1 MLVNLVPEFLAVL
14 AAPDR
19 GAAYHEYFERHKPVL
34 TSYWHNYVLE
44 PESPHAEQVIAAALG
59 AGRTDLQ
66 RLLEDVDV
74 IALADDALRRALE
87 RFEADCAVDL
97 YLMVGVGAANAG
109 ELVVD
114 GRGVAFVCLEHF
126 TGRANAQTSGLGL
139 APHLLPLWIAH
150 EVAHAVRYTSP
161 TSRAELRRLIA
172 DFGGRYDY
180 WDTGSRA
187 TLRELLVNEGAAVAV
202 PRLHAA
208 SVPPDPRARR
218 LPPARRGT
226 RPRRDRPRAAAAVSL
241 RGPHACGAAHG
252 RQGPPRTLRLLPWL
266 ATRRDLRCRARR
278 RIHAAGGGGRVPAG
292 RRPRARHP
300 DRMSP
305 RAPLERRQNRPLRE
319 VLDDLIAHARD
330 TARRSKEMTPAELDY
345 AQQRLEWLADEVWRL
360 AAGGGGDAG

>member
-114 GRGVAFVCLEHF
+114 GRGGGGGA
-126 TGRANAQTSGLGL
+126 GGGAR
-139 APHLLPLWIAH
+139 
-150 EVAHAVRYTSP
+150 
-161 TSRAELRRLIA
+161 LR
-172 DFGGRYDY
+172 
-180 WDTGSRA
+180 
-187 TLRELLVNEGAAVAV
+187 AVAV

-208 SVPPDPRARR
+208 PVPPDPRARR

-226 RPRRDRPRAAAAVSL
+226 RPRRDRPRAAAAVPL

-345 AQQRLEWLADEVWRL
+345 AQQRLEGLADEVGRL